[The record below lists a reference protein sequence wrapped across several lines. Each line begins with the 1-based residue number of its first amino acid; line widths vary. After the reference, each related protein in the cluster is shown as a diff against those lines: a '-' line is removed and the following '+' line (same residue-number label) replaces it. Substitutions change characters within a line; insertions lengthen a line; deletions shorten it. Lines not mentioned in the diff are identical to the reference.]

1 MPKRSDNANPVFKK
15 DISKEMKKNKLV
27 KSKEVFD
34 YKKSNSTKDKNKKKS
49 KY

>member
-1 MPKRSDNANPVFKK
+1 MPKRINNADPLFKK

-27 KSKEVFD
+27 KSKEVFQYD
-34 YKKSNSTKDKNKKKS
+34 KKTKDKNKKKS